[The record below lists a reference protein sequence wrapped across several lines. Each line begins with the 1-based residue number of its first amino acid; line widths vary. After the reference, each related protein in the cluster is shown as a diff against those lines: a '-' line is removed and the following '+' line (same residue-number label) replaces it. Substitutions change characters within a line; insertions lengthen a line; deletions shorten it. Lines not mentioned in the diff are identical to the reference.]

1 METAP
6 KLHLLVVEDEALIA
20 ENLRLTL
27 EDLGYGVL
35 ATCYTF
41 AEARAALAPGQPV
54 PDLVLLDINLG
65 AADPAHTG
73 LALARELAGRGGPPF
88 VFLTAYS
95 DFDTIRQA
103 TQLRPSGYLIK
114 PVNPAALF
122 ATIQTALEYAAT
134 RQPAPPPAAAPVPP
148 PAPDFFFVKLA
159 DRTHKVLWTEVQ
171 RLEAGKNYVT
181 LRVAGHARAYPL
193 RGSLSYVLDQLVPP
207 ARHGQFI
214 RVNRRQALNVA
225 TITGF
230 DEEWVYGAGERFENG
245 GQVPEQLLALGLAGR

>member
-1 METAP
+1 M
-6 KLHLLVVEDEALIA
+6 
-20 ENLRLTL
+20 
-27 EDLGYGVL
+27 
-35 ATCYTF
+35 
-41 AEARAALAPGQPV
+41 
-54 PDLVLLDINLG
+54 LLDINLG

-73 LALARELAGRGGPPF
+73 LGLARHLGGPAAPPF

-134 RQPAPPPAAAPVPP
+134 RQPAPLPGPAAEPRA

-159 DRTHKVLWTEVQ
+159 DHTHKVLWADVL

-193 RGSLSYVLDQLVPP
+193 RGSLSYVLDQLVPEAQRP
-207 ARHGQFI
+207 RFI

-230 DEEWVYGAGERFENG
+230 DAEWVYCGSEQFENG
-245 GQVPEQLLALGLAGR
+245 GQVPEQLLALDLAGG

>member
-41 AEARAALAPGQPV
+41 AEARAALAPGQPL
-54 PDLVLLDINLG
+54 PDLVLLDINLS
-65 AADPAHTG
+65 AADPAHNG
-73 LALARELAGRGGPPF
+73 LALARTLAESGGPPF

-95 DFDTIRQA
+95 DLDTIRQA
-103 TQLRPSGYLIK
+103 TRLRPSGYLIK

-134 RQPAPPPAAAPVPP
+134 RQPAPLPGPAVAPAP
-148 PAPDFFFVKLA
+148 PDFFFVKLA
-159 DRTHKVLWTEVQ
+159 DRTHKVNWTEVHS
-171 RLEAGKNYVT
+171 LEAGKNYVT
-181 LRVAGHARAYPL
+181 LRVAGHPRAYPL
-193 RGSLSYVLDQLVPP
+193 RGSLSYVLDHLVPP
-207 ARHGQFI
+207 ARQGQFI

-225 TITGF
+225 AITGF
-230 DEEWVYGAGERFENG
+230 DPEWVYCGDEQFENS
-245 GQVPEQLLALGLAGR
+245 GQVSDQLLALQLGGR

>member
-27 EDLGYGVL
+27 EDLGYDVL

-41 AEARAALAPGQPV
+41 AEARAALAPGQPR

-65 AADPAHTG
+65 SDDPARTG
-73 LALARELAGRGGPPF
+73 LALARGLAEGGGPPF

-134 RQPAPPPAAAPVPP
+134 RQPAPLLDPASAPA
-148 PAPDFFFVKLA
+148 PAPDFFFVKLG
-159 DRTHKVLWTEVQ
+159 DHTHKVYWTEVQ
-171 RLEAGKNYVT
+171 SLEAGKNYVT
-181 LRVAGHARAYPL
+181 LRVGGHPRSYPL

-207 ARHGQFI
+207 ALHARFI
-214 RVNRRQALNVA
+214 RVNRRAALNVA
-225 TITGF
+225 AITGF
-230 DEEWVYGAGERFENG
+230 DEEWVYCGEERFENG
-245 GQVPEQLLALGLAGR
+245 GQVQEQLRELPGA